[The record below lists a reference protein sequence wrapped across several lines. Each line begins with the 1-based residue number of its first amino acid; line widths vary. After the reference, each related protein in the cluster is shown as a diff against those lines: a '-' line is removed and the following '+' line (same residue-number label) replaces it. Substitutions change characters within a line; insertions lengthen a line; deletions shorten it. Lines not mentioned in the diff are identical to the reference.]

1 MNLKLFQQECSKKIL
16 IVLRDFDSSRNVKSK
31 IEEMILKDIKS
42 IWNDIKK
49 PEKYR
54 DSEPS
59 NFFEFEF
66 ITLPHK
72 KYFEEKFDE
81 EVKLLRNRLE
91 AGNPQY
97 LFNHVSSSK
106 NVPADGIKQYIFQL
120 WNDIINEKELNIPS
134 QKEMLSNYRCNEIK
148 DSVLMEND
156 QAIRDIQNLSAK
168 EIIDDFESKCN
179 EIADKIFK
187 GYDKTASNYL
197 DKIYMNVRRQL
208 EANLSQKFYMC
219 FANQAKRMIPLSQ
232 KQLRQELERDIKNSN
247 NYIII

>member
-31 IEEMILKDIKS
+31 IEEMILKDIKL

-49 PEKYR
+49 PEKYK

-72 KYFEEKFDE
+72 KYFEEKFND
-81 EVKLLRNRLE
+81 EVKDLRKRLE
-91 AGNPQY
+91 AGHPQY
-97 LFNHVSSSK
+97 FFNHVSSEK
-106 NVPADGIKQYIFQL
+106 NVPADGIKQYISQL
-120 WNDIINEKELNIPS
+120 WDDIINEKELNIPS

-148 DSVLMEND
+148 DNVLMEND
-156 QAIRDIQNLSAK
+156 QAVRDIQNLSAK
-168 EIIDDFESKCN
+168 ENVDDFTSKCLA
-179 EIADKIFK
+179 IADKIFK
-187 GYDKTASNYL
+187 DYDKTASNYL
-197 DKIYMNVRRQL
+197 DKIYMNVRKQL

-219 FANQAKRMIPLSQ
+219 FANQAKRIIPISQ
-232 KQLRQELERDIKNSN
+232 KYMRQELQREIKNSKK
-247 NYIII
+247 